1 MADTS
6 VSYKCPNC
14 GAPLSFLPGHDHV
27 TCEYCNTELDVATV
41 ESLFQKAQEKA
52 ALAAEA
58 KESKWKTEGAG
69 SEWDTGEA
77 DAMKIQTCSSCGAE
91 LVSDGNTMAT
101 ECAYCGSPNMIPSKF
116 DGMLRPDF
124 VIPFQK
130 TKEDAIA
137 ALKEFYSEGLRKYIL
152 PSAFTSE
159 NRIKEI
165 QSMYVPFWLF
175 DSKVRASATFRAEN
189 DSVRETSDEI
199 ITETSHYSCE
209 RRGSMAFER
218 IPVDGSERMDDKYME
233 SIEPF
238 DYSELVPFSAAYF
251 TGHIADKYD
260 VDAEASAPRA
270 DARVETSTVGVLKS
284 TVTGYDRCS
293 LDGEAHIIKEDGNVS
308 YAMAPVWILTTKFDG
323 NPYTFMMNGQT
334 GKVVGSVPVDKTKV
348 LLYSIIPAIL
358 SIPIFYY
365 IVKYMMSD

>member
-101 ECAYCGSPNMIPSKF
+101 ECAYCGSPNMMPRQF
-116 DGMLRPDF
+116 DGMLRPDL
-124 VIPFQK
+124 VIPFKK
-130 TKEDAIA
+130 TKQEAIA
-137 ALKEFYSEGLRKYIL
+137 ALKEFYTDGFRKYIL
-152 PSAFTSE
+152 PSSFTSE
-159 NRIKEI
+159 NRLKEI

-175 DSKVRASATFRAEN
+175 DSKVHASATFSAES
-189 DSVRETSDEI
+189 DRVTETADEI

-209 RRGSMAFER
+209 RSGSMAFER

-238 DYSELVPFSAAYF
+238 DYTELVPFSAAYF

-260 VDAEASAPRA
+260 VDAETSVPRA
-270 DARVETSTVGVLKS
+270 DKRVRESVIGVLESTVK
-284 TVTGYDRCS
+284 GYDRCS
-293 LDGEAHIIKEDGNVS
+293 LDGEASVIKEDGTVS
-308 YAMAPVWILTTKFDG
+308 YAMAPVWILTTKYQ
-323 NPYTFMMNGQT
+323 NKPYTFMMNGQT
-334 GKVVGSVPVDKTKV
+334 GKVVGSVPIDRAKV
-348 LLYSIIPAIL
+348 LLYSVIPAIV
-358 SIPIFYY
+358 SIPIFYFLAKF
-365 IVKYMMSD
+365 VLSD

>member
-27 TCEYCNTELDVATV
+27 TCEYCSTELEIATV
-41 ESLFQKAQEKA
+41 EALFEREQEKA
-52 ALAAEA
+52 RLAAEA
-58 KESKWKTEGAG
+58 RDARWNTENAG
-69 SEWDTGEA
+69 SEWAEQDA
-77 DAMKIQTCSSCGAE
+77 AAMKVQTCSSCGAE

-101 ECAYCGSPNMIPSKF
+101 ECAYCGSPNMLPQQFS
-116 DGMLRPDF
+116 GMLRPDF
-124 VIPFQK
+124 VIPFKK
-130 TKEDAIA
+130 TKQDAIA
-137 ALKEFYSEGLRKYIL
+137 ALKEFYSAGLRKYIL
-152 PSAFTSE
+152 PSAFTAE

-175 DSKVRASATFRAEN
+175 DSHVRASATFRAEN
-189 DSVRETSDEI
+189 DSVHETSDEI

-209 RRGSMAFER
+209 RSGAMTFER

-238 DYSELVPFSAAYF
+238 NYSELVPFSAAYF

-260 VDAEASAPRA
+260 VDAEASVPRA
-270 DARVETSTVGVLKS
+270 DKRVHESAVGVLAG

-293 LDGEAHIIKEDGNVS
+293 IDGEASVIKEEGTVS
-308 YAMAPVWILTTKFDG
+308 YAMAPVWILTTKYQDK
-323 NPYTFMMNGQT
+323 PYTFMMNGQT
-334 GKVVGSVPVDKTKV
+334 GKVVGSVPIDRAKV
-348 LLYSIIPAIL
+348 LLYSIIPAL
-358 SIPIFYY
+358 VSIPVFYY
-365 IVKYMMSD
+365 LAKFVLSD